1 MNPATKSAAL
11 PSLTADLLSDPHLP
25 VDNLLARLW
34 NTLTLPT
41 LLSRAGISKRCGL
54 PAPDVIYLLLVW
66 VWLNA
71 SSIHWFS
78 RDALQGFA
86 DARKDALY
94 DFLKREDVN
103 WRSLHYQVARKVW
116 QAHQFKD
123 DKIKALVVDDSVK
136 TRTGK
141 KMGGVSWHFDHLT
154 GRSVRGQQVLTLG
167 MATERAFLPLDQD
180 IFISKKQVQPQTFED
195 KRSIA
200 ARRYQQA
207 QHLTKPELLA
217 ASVKRAIRHGFE
229 ADYFLADAWFGNKPT
244 LRMTQDNDLTA
255 VLRMKKDKTKYRYT
269 TFRRG
274 VKQEQML
281 NAIDLFQQVVR
292 KQWEKLPGARYQ
304 AKSLEVGLYLA
315 KRSTDPEHWV
325 TVRLLFVRGVN
336 ADSKAQVG
344 KHDWALFLCT
354 DTALSPQKLL
364 EVYALRWGIEVY
376 FKECKQHLGLL
387 KEQTRTY
394 TSHLASIS
402 LTAIRYLLLLYA
414 ALEQDRKIS
423 DVRTDLSVGLTGL
436 SFGQRLWGLFR
447 CLINNTLESFRAE
460 LGELADQI
468 MVALEETINAFFT
481 QALQLDSFTLELEA
495 RSDKDPPGR
504 KRRI

>member
-1 MNPATKSAAL
+1 MNPATKSPPL
-11 PSLTADLLSDPHLP
+11 PNLTADILSDPHLP

-41 LLSRAGISKRCGL
+41 LLSRAGINKRSGL

-71 SSIHWFS
+71 SSIHLFS

-103 WRSLHYQVARKVW
+103 WRSLHFQVARKVW
-116 QAHQFKD
+116 QAHHLKSDQ
-123 DKIKALVVDDSVK
+123 IKALVVDDSVK
-136 TRTGK
+136 MRTGK
-141 KMGGVSWHFDHLT
+141 TMGGVSRHFDHLT

-167 MATERAFLPLDQD
+167 MATERAFLPLDQE
-180 IFISKKQVQPQTFED
+180 IFISKVQVQPQAFDD

-207 QHLTKPELLA
+207 KNLTKPELLA
-217 ASVKRAIRHGFE
+217 SSVKRAIHYGFN

-244 LRMTQDNDLTA
+244 LRMAEDNDLTA

-269 TFRRG
+269 TFKREG
-274 VKQEQML
+274 KQEQML
-281 NAIDLFQQVVR
+281 TATDLFQQVVR
-292 KQWEKLPGARYQ
+292 KQWEKIPGTRYQ
-304 AKSLEVGLYLA
+304 AKRLEVGLNLA
-315 KRSTDPEHWV
+315 KKSTAPDHWV
-325 TVRLLFVRGVN
+325 TVRLLFVRGAN
-336 ADSKAQVG
+336 ADSKEQVG

-354 DTALSPQKLL
+354 DTELSPQKML
-364 EVYALRWGIEVY
+364 EIYALRWGIEVY

-414 ALEQDRKIS
+414 ALEQDRKLS
-423 DVRTDLSVGLTGL
+423 EVRTDLSVGLTGL
-436 SFGQRLWGLFR
+436 SFGQRLWSLFR

-468 MVALEETINAFFT
+468 MVALEESINTFFMQT
-481 QALQLDSFTLELEA
+481 LQLDSFTLELEA
-495 RSDKDPPGR
+495 RPDKGPPG
-504 KRRI
+504 